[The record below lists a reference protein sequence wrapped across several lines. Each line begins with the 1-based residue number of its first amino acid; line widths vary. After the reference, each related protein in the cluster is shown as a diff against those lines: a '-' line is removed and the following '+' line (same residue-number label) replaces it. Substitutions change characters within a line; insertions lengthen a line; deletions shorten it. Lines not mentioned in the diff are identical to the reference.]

1 MRIAINRPEK
11 KNALTADM
19 YDALSEAV
27 EEAERDSGIRVLLLH
42 GKGDA
47 FTAGNDLQDFLQKPW
62 KGQARPPAVRFI
74 HAVAHATKPIV
85 AAVHGLVVGVG
96 TTILLHCD
104 LVYAAEETRF
114 LMPFVNLGIVPEA
127 ASTVLL
133 PLLIGRQRAAE
144 LFMLGTPLTAQ
155 RAYEIGMV
163 NAVLPI
169 DKLLPTASEA
179 VLALAAKPA
188 AALRATKDLMK
199 RFYCAEVERAL
210 REEVETISE
219 RLDSAETREALAAF
233 LEKRKPDFS
242 KSVGG
247 VRRLIGFTWLATGM
261 VLDGITGEGL
271 PIGDSLVVGGVASTL

>member
-1 MRIAINRPEK
+1 MSQIEVERDGAVTSIAINRPEK

-19 YDALSEAV
+19 YDALSQAV
-27 EEAERDSGIRVLLLH
+27 EEAEADAGVRVLLLH

-62 KGQARPPAVRFI
+62 KGRARPPAVRFI
-74 HAVAHATKPIV
+74 NAVAHASKPIV

-114 LMPFVNLGIVPEA
+114 MMPFVNLGIVPEA

-133 PLLIGRQRAAE
+133 PLLIGRQRASE
-144 LFMLGTPLTAQ
+144 LFMLGAPLAAQ

-163 NAVLPI
+163 NAVLPV
-169 DKLLPTASEA
+169 DKLLATAAEA
-179 VLALAAKPA
+179 AQALAAKPA
-188 AALRATKDLMK
+188 AALRATKTLM
-199 RFYCAEVERAL
+199 RRHYQAEVDRAL
-210 REEVETISE
+210 REEVEVISE
-219 RLDSAETREALAAF
+219 RLESAETREALAAF

-242 KSVGG
+242 K
-247 VRRLIGFTWLATGM
+247 L
-261 VLDGITGEGL
+261 
-271 PIGDSLVVGGVASTL
+271 

>member
-1 MRIAINRPEK
+1 MSQIEVERDGAVTSIAINRPEK

-19 YDALSEAV
+19 YDALSQAV
-27 EEAERDSGIRVLLLH
+27 EESEADAGVRVLLLH

-74 HAVAHATKPIV
+74 NAVAHASKPIV

-114 LMPFVNLGIVPEA
+114 MMPFVNLGIVPEA

-133 PLLIGRQRAAE
+133 PLLIGRQRASE
-144 LFMLGTPLTAQ
+144 LFMLGAPLAAQ

-163 NAVLPI
+163 NAVLPV
-169 DKLLPTASEA
+169 DKLLATAAEA
-179 VLALAAKPA
+179 AQALAAKPA
-188 AALRATKDLMK
+188 AALRATKTLM
-199 RFYCAEVERAL
+199 RRHYQAEVDRAL
-210 REEVETISE
+210 REEVEVISE
-219 RLDSAETREALAAF
+219 RLESAETREALAAF

-242 KSVGG
+242 K
-247 VRRLIGFTWLATGM
+247 L
-261 VLDGITGEGL
+261 
-271 PIGDSLVVGGVASTL
+271 

>member
-1 MRIAINRPEK
+1 MSQIEVERDGAVTSIAINRPEK

-19 YDALSEAV
+19 YDALSQAV
-27 EEAERDSGIRVLLLH
+27 EEAEADAGVRVLLLH

-74 HAVAHATKPIV
+74 NAVAHASKPIV

-114 LMPFVNLGIVPEA
+114 MMPFVNLGIVPEA

-133 PLLIGRQRAAE
+133 PLLIGRQRASE
-144 LFMLGTPLTAQ
+144 LFMLGAPLAAQ

-163 NAVLPI
+163 NAVLPV
-169 DKLLPTASEA
+169 DKLLATAAEA
-179 VLALAAKPA
+179 AQALAAKPA
-188 AALRATKDLMK
+188 AALRATKTLM
-199 RFYCAEVERAL
+199 RRHYQAEVDRAL
-210 REEVETISE
+210 REEVEVISE
-219 RLDSAETREALAAF
+219 RLESAETREALAAF

-242 KSVGG
+242 K
-247 VRRLIGFTWLATGM
+247 L
-261 VLDGITGEGL
+261 
-271 PIGDSLVVGGVASTL
+271 

>member
-1 MRIAINRPEK
+1 MSQIEVERDGAVMRIAINRPEK

-27 EEAERDSGIRVLLLH
+27 EAAERDADVRVLLLH

-47 FTAGNDLQDFLQKPW
+47 FTAGNDLQDFMQKPW
-62 KGQARPPAVRFI
+62 KGQATPPAVRFI
-74 HAVAHATKPIV
+74 HAVAHASKPIV

-104 LVYAAEETRF
+104 LVYASEETRF
-114 LMPFVNLGIVPEA
+114 MMPFVNLGIVPEA

-144 LFMLGTPLTAQ
+144 LFMLGAPLAAQ
-155 RAYEIGMV
+155 RAYDIGLV

-169 DKLLPTASEA
+169 NKLLPTAAEA
-179 VLALAAKPA
+179 AQALAEKPA

-199 RFYCAEVERAL
+199 RPYQAEVDRAL
-210 REEVETISE
+210 REEVEVISQ
-219 RLDSAETREALAAF
+219 RLESAETREALAAF

-242 KSVGG
+242 K
-247 VRRLIGFTWLATGM
+247 L
-261 VLDGITGEGL
+261 
-271 PIGDSLVVGGVASTL
+271 